1 MAPLKPGDCVQVPD
15 GRPGR
20 VRQRC
25 GDRYRIRVRRTG
37 SGSDEFL
44 LLPRRELR
52 RIDPPAGWMSREGY
66 NRRVAAAR
74 RTARARSITGARS

>member
-1 MAPLKPGDCVQVPD
+1 M
-15 GRPGR
+15 
-20 VRQRC
+20 
-25 GDRYRIRVRRTG
+25 RRTG